1 MLGGTQTFEHVS
13 KGSAMQTKTI
23 IILSSAA
30 AAGLL
35 AVGTVG
41 YLVAGDPEQ
50 QVAPIALT
58 GVTAGADSET
68 GGNGQSQQSEPS
80 TRTVDGLEQLV
91 GELRAGDDV
100 DDWSVS
106 GVEVDFGPEEW
117 LLTNPELEDFD
128 GNGTVEPLLDE
139 LRGLEGTE
147 VTLGV
152 RYEDDDDDEGEDRDD
167 ADVFTVNGTAFRDTD
182 GGPAPWQNTGE
193 QAAAD
198 RETVSANAAAAV
210 GEGATTV
217 DVERQDED
225 GWDGWEAEVRGADGQ
240 EYDVILDAAGEAVD
254 VRAED

>member
-1 MLGGTQTFEHVS
+1 
-13 KGSAMQTKTI
+13 MQTKTI
-23 IILSSAA
+23 IILSSSV

-41 YLVAGDPEQ
+41 YVVAGDPEQ
-50 QVAPIALT
+50 QVAPIELT

-80 TRTVDGLEQLV
+80 TRSVDGLEQLV
-91 GELRAGDDV
+91 GELRAGDDI

-117 LLTNPELEDFD
+117 LLTDPELEDFD
-128 GNGTVEPLLDE
+128 GNGTVEPFLDE

-152 RYEDDDDDEGEDRDD
+152 RYEADDDGDDEGEERDD

-182 GGPAPWQNTGE
+182 GGPAPWQNTDG

>member
-1 MLGGTQTFEHVS
+1 
-13 KGSAMQTKTI
+13 MQRTTLVI
-23 IILSSAA
+23 ISSTA

-41 YLVAGDPEQ
+41 YLVANDPEQ
-50 QVAPIALT
+50 QVDSIRLT
-58 GVTAGADSET
+58 GVTSGAAPQADSADTAEQNPSST
-68 GGNGQSQQSEPS
+68 QS
-80 TRTVDGLEQLV
+80 VDGLEQLV
-91 GELRAGDDV
+91 GELRADGDGDDA

-117 LLTNPELEDFD
+117 LLTQPELEDFD

-152 RYEDDDDDEGEDRDD
+152 RYEADEDRDD
-167 ADVFTVNGTAFRDTD
+167 ADVYTVNGVAFRDTD
-182 GGPAPWQNTGE
+182 DGPAPWQNTDE

-198 RETVSANAAAAV
+198 RDTVSTNAAEAV
-210 GEGATTV
+210 GEGARTV
-217 DVERQDED
+217 EVERQDED
-225 GWDGWEAEVRGADGQ
+225 GWDGWDAEVVDAGGQ
-240 EYDVILDAAGEAVD
+240 EYEVILDVAGEVVD

>member
-1 MLGGTQTFEHVS
+1 
-13 KGSAMQTKTI
+13 MQRKTV
-23 IILSSAA
+23 IILSSSV
-30 AAGLL
+30 AAGVL

-41 YLVAGDPEQ
+41 YLVLEDPEQ
-50 QVAPIALT
+50 QVAPIQLT
-58 GVTAGADSET
+58 GVTAGADSEED
-68 GGNGQSQQSEPS
+68 GAERSPRSEPS
-80 TRTVDGLEQLV
+80 TRSVDGLEQLV
-91 GELRAGDDV
+91 GELRAGDDA

-106 GVEVDFGPEEW
+106 GVEVGFGPEEW
-117 LLTNPELEDFD
+117 LLTGPELEDFD

-152 RYEDDDDDEGEDRDD
+152 RYEADDDGDEAGEDRDD
-167 ADVFTVNGTAFRDTD
+167 ADVFTVNGMSFRDTD
-182 GGPAPWQNTGE
+182 DGPAPWQSTGE

-217 DVERQDED
+217 GVERQDED

-240 EYDVILDAAGEAVD
+240 EYEVVLDAAGEAVD

>member
-1 MLGGTQTFEHVS
+1 
-13 KGSAMQTKTI
+13 MQRKTV
-23 IILSSAA
+23 IILSSSV

-41 YLVAGDPEQ
+41 YLVLDDPEQ
-50 QVAPIALT
+50 QVAPIQLT
-58 GVTAGADSET
+58 GVTAGADSGTDGAE
-68 GGNGQSQQSEPS
+68 QSQRSEPS
-80 TRTVDGLEQLV
+80 TRSVDGLEQLV
-91 GELRAGDDV
+91 GELRAGDDA

-117 LLTNPELEDFD
+117 LLTEPELEDFD

-152 RYEDDDDDEGEDRDD
+152 RYEDDEDDDEGEDRDD
-167 ADVFTVNGTAFRDTD
+167 ADVFTVNGTSFRGTD
-182 GGPAPWQNTGE
+182 GEPAPWQNTGE
-193 QAAAD
+193 QSAAD

>member
-1 MLGGTQTFEHVS
+1 
-13 KGSAMQTKTI
+13 MQTKTI
-23 IILSSAA
+23 IILSSSV

-41 YLVAGDPEQ
+41 YVVAGDPEQ
-50 QVAPIALT
+50 QVAPIELT

-68 GGNGQSQQSEPS
+68 GGNGRSQQSGPS
-80 TRTVDGLEQLV
+80 TRSVDGLEQLV
-91 GELRAGDDV
+91 GELRAGDDT

-152 RYEDDDDDEGEDRDD
+152 RYEADDDDDGDGDDEERDD

-193 QAAAD
+193 QSAAD

-225 GWDGWEAEVRGADGQ
+225 GWDGWEAEVHGADGQ

>member
-1 MLGGTQTFEHVS
+1 
-13 KGSAMQTKTI
+13 MQRKTV
-23 IILSSAA
+23 IILSSSV
-30 AAGLL
+30 AAGVL

-41 YLVAGDPEQ
+41 YLVLEDPEQ
-50 QVAPIALT
+50 QVAPIRLT
-58 GVTAGADSET
+58 GVTAGADPEA
-68 GGNGQSQQSEPS
+68 GGAEQSPRNEPS
-80 TRTVDGLEQLV
+80 TRSVDGLEQLV

-152 RYEDDDDDEGEDRDD
+152 RYEADEDGGGNGGERDD
-167 ADVFTVNGTAFRDTD
+167 ADVFTVNGMPFRDTED
-182 GGPAPWQNTGE
+182 GPAPWQNTGE

-198 RETVSANAAAAV
+198 RGTVSANAAAAV

-217 DVERQDED
+217 GVERQDED
-225 GWDGWEAEVRGADGQ
+225 GWEGWEAEVRGADGQ
-240 EYDVILDAAGEAVD
+240 EYDVVLDAAGEAVD